1 MNISS
6 VVPRIKLYQAA
17 IFAFCIFGLLLGAVS
32 VLSAEKRPATNK
44 HATGSATR
52 PDIVLAC
59 RSAQNACKA
68 HLGKCP
74 SDSSINF
81 IRDGVTGGFCHC
93 VDTVKSGLV
102 HFKCE
107 ATCECARKIPKKT
120 VAPRQ
125 EPELCGDPTETGA
138 KPCAGG
144 CIPLNYTCCANGSWC
159 ADQRKCMAEP
169 GLCED

>member
-6 VVPRIKLYQAA
+6 VVSRIKLYQTA
-17 IFAFCIFGLLLGAVS
+17 ILALCIFGLFLGAVS
-32 VLSAEKRPATNK
+32 VLSAQKRPATNT
-44 HATGSATR
+44 HTTGSATR
-52 PDIVLAC
+52 PDKAYAC
-59 RSAQNACKA
+59 RSAQNVCRA

-81 IRDGVTGGFCHC
+81 IRYGGDDRFCYC
-93 VDTVKSGLV
+93 VSTKKS
-102 HFKCE
+102 FTCE
-107 ATCECARKIPKKT
+107 ASCECIKKSKKAEVPK
-120 VAPRQ
+120 Q
-125 EPELCGDPTETGA
+125 EPALCGDPTKTGT

-169 GLCED
+169 GLCEG